1 MASAPAA
8 SNWKIPNYLEI
19 VVGCRERHL
28 GRSIASFA
36 QATMSVSREGARLAR
51 ALRQKLPA
59 NHSVPLC
66 ARGFT
71 STRVAHNASVK
82 AEGIADIES
91 ASSFSAPQPD
101 KDTIK
106 AFEESQS
113 QSRAGR
119 RLPGNRCVLPSHAH
133 VDEAMLIRTSDT
145 STILPNIIEV
155 LCTPSKRRLH
165 PIPRLA
171 ISFLDPSA
179 SLA

>member
-1 MASAPAA
+1 MASASA
-8 SNWKIPNYLEI
+8 SNWKIPNCLDI

-36 QATMSVSREGARLAR
+36 QATMAVSREGARLAR
-51 ALRQKLPA
+51 VLRQKLPT

-82 AEGIADIES
+82 AAGIADIES

-113 QSRAGR
+113 QGRTGR

-145 STILPNIIEV
+145 STILPNTIEV
-155 LCTPSKRRLH
+155 LCTQSKHRLH

-171 ISFLDPSA
+171 ISFLDHLA